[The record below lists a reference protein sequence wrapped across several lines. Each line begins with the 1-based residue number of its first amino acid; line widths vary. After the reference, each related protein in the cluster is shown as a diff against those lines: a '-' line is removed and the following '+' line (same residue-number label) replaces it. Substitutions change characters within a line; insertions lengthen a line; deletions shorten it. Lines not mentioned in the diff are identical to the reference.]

1 MGFLQSN
8 FNQFIGLRQ
17 MIWRKKSELVQNG
30 QGFWQFAAHSL

>member
-1 MGFLQSN
+1 
-8 FNQFIGLRQ
+8 